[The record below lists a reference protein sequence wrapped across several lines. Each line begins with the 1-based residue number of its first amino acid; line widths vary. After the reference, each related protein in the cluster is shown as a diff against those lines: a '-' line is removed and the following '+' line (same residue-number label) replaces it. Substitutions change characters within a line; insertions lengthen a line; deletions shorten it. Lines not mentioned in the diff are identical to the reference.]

1 MNSIIFV
8 GHNELRR
15 RKFEVQ
21 LPVMNG
27 TVVALANE
35 MQDESRLIFS
45 SDRKAHRIPR
55 SVCR

>member
-1 MNSIIFV
+1 MNSIIPV
-8 GHNELRR
+8 WNNELRG
-15 RKFEVQ
+15 RKLEVQ

>member
-1 MNSIIFV
+1 MIPVWN
-8 GHNELRR
+8 NELRG
-15 RKFEVQ
+15 RKLEVQ

-55 SVCR
+55 SVRR